1 MNGYKSMEDESTN
14 YFRMISFFTHEAEA
28 EIGWDRKEQEIDM
41 IQKECTFDK
50 IREFYK
56 LLFAPG
62 TTAIRRGRTYDERRA
77 SMTEAM
83 GYYREFYNTQLNKSK
98 SVAGARELVPLVDFE
113 KMLSE

>member
-14 YFRMISFFTHEAEA
+14 YFRMISYFTHEAEA

-62 TTAIRRGRTYDERRA
+62 AIAIRRGKTFDERRA

-83 GYYREFYNTQLNKSK
+83 GYYREFYGTQKDKSN
-98 SVAGARELVPLVDFE
+98 SLAGARD
-113 KMLSE
+113 

>member
-14 YFRMISFFTHEAEA
+14 YFRMLSFFTHEAEA

-50 IREFYK
+50 IKEFYK

-62 TTAIRRGRTYDERRA
+62 ETAIRKGKTFDERRA

-83 GYYREFYNTQLNKSK
+83 GYYREFYGTQKDKSN
-98 SVAGARELVPLVDFE
+98 SLAGARD
-113 KMLSE
+113 